1 MNVIVAPG
9 SMSVLTLADGT
20 VKLWVVVPLF
30 VTVTV
35 TLVMPIG
42 TDTNVGEKK
51 WSFWVIVIMPPVAV
65 AVPWLLTFPEIFTG
79 GELDLAGAAASAAV
93 VGIMAAASTAT
104 ETRSLRTG
112 SSSTWFQS
120 ARPGK
125 PTAGTPG
132 TGGRV
137 TVVPLCWSNPVAL
150 LRRTSRMWSVADDA
164 LVAGMAA
171 GDADAASAFV
181 ERFQRRVYGLAYTI
195 VGDARGAEDVAQE
208 ALLRAWRHAGVFD
221 ARRGSVTTWLLT
233 ITRNLAIDALRVRRP
248 VAIDPDA
255 VIDLAPVA
263 SGRGPAEVALVRDDV
278 GRLREALNGLP
289 DEQRRAVVLAGV
301 VGLSAREVAE
311 REDIPIGT
319 AKTRIRTA
327 LGRLRLALAS
337 EERAE

>member
-1 MNVIVAPG
+1 
-9 SMSVLTLADGT
+9 
-20 VKLWVVVPLF
+20 
-30 VTVTV
+30 
-35 TLVMPIG
+35 
-42 TDTNVGEKK
+42 
-51 WSFWVIVIMPPVAV
+51 
-65 AVPWLLTFPEIFTG
+65 
-79 GELDLAGAAASAAV
+79 
-93 VGIMAAASTAT
+93 
-104 ETRSLRTG
+104 
-112 SSSTWFQS
+112 
-120 ARPGK
+120 
-125 PTAGTPG
+125 
-132 TGGRV
+132 
-137 TVVPLCWSNPVAL
+137 
-150 LRRTSRMWSVADDA
+150 MWSVADDA

>member
-1 MNVIVAPG
+1 MVPERPSSGSLRPGRPGSAVAP
-9 SMSVLTLADGT
+9 TAD
-20 VKLWVVVPLF
+20 PL
-30 VTVTV
+30 
-35 TLVMPIG
+35 
-42 TDTNVGEKK
+42 
-51 WSFWVIVIMPPVAV
+51 
-65 AVPWLLTFPEIFTG
+65 
-79 GELDLAGAAASAAV
+79 
-93 VGIMAAASTAT
+93 
-104 ETRSLRTG
+104 
-112 SSSTWFQS
+112 Q
-120 ARPGK
+120 
-125 PTAGTPG
+125 
-132 TGGRV
+132 
-137 TVVPLCWSNPVAL
+137 WSNPVAG
-150 LRRTSRMWSVADDA
+150 RRRISRMWSVADDA

-278 GRLREALNGLP
+278 GRLREALTGLP